1 MDPPRRK
8 AYDQALFPDGIPAGK
23 VGEPGHRATPEPAAE
38 RPTPPTI
45 PVDAEFTGALL
56 QRVREA
62 RGLELREIS
71 ERTKVGMG
79 YLAAIE
85 EEDFARLP
93 APVYVR
99 GFLAEYARMLGL
111 DATRVLETYFER
123 FRRAVGE
130 RPT

>member
-1 MDPPRRK
+1 
-8 AYDQALFPDGIPAGK
+8 
-23 VGEPGHRATPEPAAE
+23 H
-38 RPTPPTI
+38 PPTI
-45 PVDAEFTGALL
+45 SPLTPHIDRPPMPELADDVVFTGALL

-85 EEDFARLP
+85 EEAWSKLP

-99 GFLAEYARMLGL
+99 GFLAEYARMLGV
-111 DATRVLETYFER
+111 DAGRVLETYFER
-123 FRRAVGE
+123 YRKALAGG
-130 RPT
+130 PDPGA